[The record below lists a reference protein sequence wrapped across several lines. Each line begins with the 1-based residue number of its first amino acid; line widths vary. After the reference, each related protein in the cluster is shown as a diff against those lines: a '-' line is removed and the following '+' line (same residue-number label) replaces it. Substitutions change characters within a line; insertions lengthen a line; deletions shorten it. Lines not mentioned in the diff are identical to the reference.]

1 MIMGYPNKEMKLSK
15 IGLMKGLSVSG
26 RSLEHKFVNLGEEV
40 LFVKASQ
47 ADSILIL
54 KVIDLC

>member
-1 MIMGYPNKEMKLSK
+1 MIMGYPNKEMKLSN

-26 RSLEHKFVNLGEEV
+26 RSLELKFVNLGEKV